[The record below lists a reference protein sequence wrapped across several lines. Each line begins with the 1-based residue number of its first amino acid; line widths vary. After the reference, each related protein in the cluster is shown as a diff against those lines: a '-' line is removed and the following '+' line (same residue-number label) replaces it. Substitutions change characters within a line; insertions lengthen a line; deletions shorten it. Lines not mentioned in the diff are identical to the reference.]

1 MKGILRFSVDNQLV
15 ETPAQFLTGAQ
26 IKELAGVPAERELF
40 LVVPEYE
47 DEFISDETSVNLA
60 RPGVE
65 RFVTREK
72 HNDLH
77 LIVNGTRKVFNKTSI
92 SYEEVVKLAFPGADF
107 GANAGFTITYM
118 DGPKPTVEGIL
129 PKGSSVYTKDNM
141 RFDVTATHKS

>member
-1 MKGILRFSVDNQLV
+1 MNDVLKFRVDNCKV

-47 DEFISDETSVNLA
+47 DEFISDETTVNLA

-92 SYEEVVKLAFPGADF
+92 TYEEVVKLAYPNASF
-107 GANAGFTITYM
+107 GANVGFTITYM
-118 DGPKPTVEGIL
+118 GGPSPTVEGIL
-129 PKGSSVYTKDNM
+129 SKGGKVYTKDNM